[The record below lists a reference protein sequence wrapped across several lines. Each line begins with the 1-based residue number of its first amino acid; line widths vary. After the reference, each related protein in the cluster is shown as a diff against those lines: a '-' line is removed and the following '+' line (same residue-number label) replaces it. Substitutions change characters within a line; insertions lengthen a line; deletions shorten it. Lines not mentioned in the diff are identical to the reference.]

1 MKSLKILAAVAI
13 ATLST
18 SAIAQMTNTMGSGSM
33 SKGAMTKGMS
43 KGMSK
48 DHPMIAKHH
57 MASSKMNMSMC
68 GKMSHSRMM
77 HNSKCKA
84 MMMHHGKM
92 MKHAM

>member
-43 KGMSK
+43 K
-48 DHPMIAKHH
+48 DHPMMAKHH